1 MRPRC
6 VKNFAADPVKP
17 PTVKPPTVKPP
28 TVKPPRITDEAPV
41 PSFTFLMVHYSIT
54 EWIFAVKQ
62 DLRSIAKKNE
72 KFRLLPKIAP
82 SGNCVQFHH

>member
-28 TVKPPRITDEAPV
+28 RITDEAPI

-62 DLRSIAKKNE
+62 DLRSIAKK
-72 KFRLLPKIAP
+72 K
-82 SGNCVQFHH
+82 

>member
-6 VKNFAADPVKP
+6 VKNFAADP
-17 PTVKPPTVKPP
+17 VKPP